1 MLNENNGRGSPFNGT
16 VSSFRNGSNKTEAAA
31 TRNIIVLGVGNTI
44 HSDDGFGV
52 HAMRKLETDPRL
64 PNDVTVIDG
73 GTQGLEL
80 LAFLYDC
87 SRLLLLDA
95 VDVGA
100 TPGTIMRLAGEELKG
115 FATGSSVHQLGVAD
129 LLSTLPLVSDIERQI
144 VILGVQPAS
153 TDWGTELSP
162 PVEAAVGPVVEKAV
176 EELLLWSREP
186 AGAIRSD
193 PAWNRLERSSDCAE

>member
-1 MLNENNGRGSPFNGT
+1 MPNA
-16 VSSFRNGSNKTEAAA
+16 SNDIRSDST

-52 HAMRKLETDPRL
+52 HAMRKLESDPRL
-64 PNDVTVIDG
+64 PNGVTCLDG
-73 GTQGLEL
+73 GTRGLEL
-80 LAFLYDC
+80 LASLHDC

-95 VDVGA
+95 VDVGEK
-100 TPGTIMRLAGEELKG
+100 PGTMMRLTGDELRG
-115 FATGSSVHQLGVAD
+115 LATGASVHQLGVAD
-129 LLSTLPLVSDIERQI
+129 LLTTLPLVSDIETEV

-176 EELLLWSREP
+176 EELLLWSQQP
-186 AGAIRSD
+186 AGLIGSD
-193 PAWNRLERSSDCAE
+193 LDGSQLESF

>member
-1 MLNENNGRGSPFNGT
+1 MTPNAGDHNRFNTNQNGAEIAGRRREMTSIPT
-16 VSSFRNGSNKTEAAA
+16 QK
-31 TRNIIVLGVGNTI
+31 IIVLGVGNTI

-52 HAMRKLETDPRL
+52 HAMRKLESDPRL
-64 PNDVTVIDG
+64 PTGVTVIDG

-80 LAFLYDC
+80 LAFLHDC

-100 TPGTIMRLAGEELKG
+100 TPGTMMRIAGDELLGLAKG
-115 FATGSSVHQLGVAD
+115 SNVHQLGVAD
-129 LLSTLPLVSDIERQI
+129 LLTTLPLVSDIEREI

-162 PVEAAVGPVVEKAV
+162 PVEAAVEPVVERAV
-176 EELLLWSREP
+176 EELLNWSKEP
-186 AGAIRSD
+186 FA
-193 PAWNRLERSSDCAE
+193 

>member
-1 MLNENNGRGSPFNGT
+1 MMPAL
-16 VSSFRNGSNKTEAAA
+16 

-52 HAMRKLETDPRL
+52 HAMRRLEGDPRL
-64 PNDVTVIDG
+64 PNDVTLIDG

-80 LAFLYDC
+80 LAFLHDC

-100 TPGTIMRLAGEELKG
+100 TPGTIMRIDGEELKG
-115 FATGSSVHQLGVAD
+115 LATGASVHQLGVAD
-129 LLSTLPLVSDIERQI
+129 LLTTLPLVSDIERKV

-162 PVEAAVGPVVEKAV
+162 PVETALGPVVEKAV
-176 EELLLWSREP
+176 EELLLWSQEP
-186 AGAIRSD
+186 AA
-193 PAWNRLERSSDCAE
+193 

>member
-1 MLNENNGRGSPFNGT
+1 MMLTDDNRGGTPSGETATGLTKDTENTTR
-16 VSSFRNGSNKTEAAA
+16 AAA
-31 TRNIIVLGVGNTI
+31 RTIIVLGVGNTI

-52 HAMRKLETDPRL
+52 QVLCKLESDPRL
-64 PNDVTVIDG
+64 PERVTLVDG

-80 LAFLYDC
+80 LAFLHDC

-100 TPGTIMRLAGEELKG
+100 TPGTIMRLAGDELRG
-115 FATGSSVHQLGVAD
+115 LTTGSNVHQLGVAD
-129 LLSTLPLVSDIERQI
+129 LLNTLPLVSDIEREI

-162 PVEAAVGPVVEKAV
+162 DVDAAMGPIVDSAIDQLLKWTN
-176 EELLLWSREP
+176 EEGGSSRSI
-186 AGAIRSD
+186 GV
-193 PAWNRLERSSDCAE
+193 